1 MASPFTPKI
10 ISDRGLNQKSLTEM
24 IKENFDT
31 LTDVRTGDNTQYKV
45 SEAALSAFAVFFMQ
59 NPSDTVGEFDF

>member
-10 ISDRGLNQKSLTEM
+10 ISGRGLNQKSLTEM